1 VVLNHHANINELFQ
15 HMKVGDMDM
24 TDMIGPSNSFS
35 LQTNFK
41 SWVQWMWMEKQTCDI
56 RFLSGFSGGHFT
68 SPKWKYHYCG
78 GGENHVAEIFNIP
91 SSTQEKSYF

>member
-1 VVLNHHANINELFQ
+1 
-15 HMKVGDMDM
+15 MKVGDMDM
-24 TDMIGPSNSFS
+24 IGPSHSFS

-41 SWVQWMWMEKQTCDI
+41 SSVQWMWMEKQTCDI
-56 RFLSGFSGGHFT
+56 PFLSGFPGGDFT

-91 SSTQEKSYF
+91 SSNQEKSYF